1 MRVDSRLTDT
11 SDSWNEADWR
21 DGNAVAASMV
31 NPHARTTRVGRSR
44 STERRRCQCTAWT
57 GILFTTTRVCR
68 VHCRILAN
76 AQWSTEAGAG
86 SRIRERLS
94 PQTPRVN
101 TDGVGDDRSGRRGR
115 ERAVSRMAQWRCV
128 SRKLCEMVGPSVH
141 GLLQQTTHGLPAVLA
156 GRLQLVNELA
166 IGPRWPTASIPF
178 AKDVH
183 RLH

>member
-86 SRIRERLS
+86 SRARERLS

-115 ERAVSRMAQWRCV
+115 ERAVSRTAQWRCV
-128 SRKLCEMVGPSVH
+128 SRKL
-141 GLLQQTTHGLPAVLA
+141 LQHPNLESQPFLEQSAHRLSTVCP
-156 GRLQLVNELA
+156 GRLQLLPQLSVTPWRL
-166 IGPRWPTASIPF
+166 TA
-178 AKDVH
+178 
-183 RLH
+183 